1 MDHRKMSRFHC
12 AARLLL
18 VVGIL
23 LCGGC
28 GNSEKS
34 LWQKIKDLGNQK
46 SDLAIRV
53 EKLEQENQQLRNQVK
68 TLQGLDPNE
77 RLAAVDVL
85 EKIAIGSRTGLY
97 DKDGDGTKESLVV
110 YIEPTD
116 IAGDRVKAAGRVD
129 LRLWNLDAEGSQNA
143 LLKEWRVQPEQ
154 LKGCW
159 AATLMTHYYRL
170 TFGVADILKPD
181 ETGLVVKVKFV
192 DYVSGKVLE
201 DQRAVK

>member
-1 MDHRKMSRFHC
+1 MSRFHC
-12 AARLLL
+12 AAGLLL
-18 VVGIL
+18 VAGIL

-34 LWQKIKDLGNQK
+34 LWQKIKDVGNQK

-77 RLAAVDVL
+77 RMAAVDVL

-154 LKGCW
+154 LKGYW
-159 AATLMTHYYRL
+159 VATLMTHYYRL